1 MNQSW
6 STRSFIAYENMN
18 LTYKIPNKE
27 EYPAV
32 LEAIYKIFILGIFE
46 ILNNLIENY

>member
-1 MNQSW
+1 MH
-6 STRSFIAYENMN
+6 TYENMN

-32 LEAIYKIFILGIFE
+32 LEAIYKTFIQGIFE
-46 ILNNLIENY
+46 ILNNF